1 MFQCGELKMF
11 WFSELLIHFF
21 RQIEWKKFK
30 QVKFYEINQP
40 ILRFGQYFH
49 ASLSTVVNK

>member
-11 WFSELLIHFF
+11 WFSELLIF
-21 RQIEWKKFK
+21 RQIEWKKIK

-40 ILRFGQYFH
+40 ILRFGQYFQ